1 LLARKSHLTF
11 YNHRGDLLK
20 LIAGNLSREI
30 TEKELRTEFAAF
42 GEVSFI
48 NLIWDR
54 FDKTSAGFG
63 IVDMPGDTEATSAI
77 AGLHGKKLKGRE
89 LTVNAA

>member
-1 LLARKSHLTF
+1 
-11 YNHRGDLLK
+11 LK
-20 LIAGNLSREI
+20 IIAGNLSREI

-48 NLIWDR
+48 NLVWNR
-54 FDKTSAGFG
+54 FDRNSEGFG
-63 IVDMPGDTEATSAI
+63 IIEMPGPDEATSAI

-89 LTVNAA
+89 MKVNAA